1 MQTKAS
7 KTEQRQLDNH
17 RNLEC
22 KDTVTTGQNAR
33 ASRTGKWNT
42 TRNTSNAR
50 NKMVWN
56 CLNQKTELPVILE
69 RL

>member
-33 ASRTGKWNT
+33 ASRTGK
-42 TRNTSNAR
+42 
-50 NKMVWN
+50 
-56 CLNQKTELPVILE
+56 
-69 RL
+69 